1 MIKDILNPSQA
12 ITLVK
17 LNGGGTSDMVEA
29 EASVVE
35 QIVQVYLEARERNVS
50 PAQIPVN
57 RDMDEPKVM
66 IVTPH
71 NKQRIAIERRVR
83 VPVDTVEKMQGQEC
97 DFIIAC
103 FSCSNKRSYQFLRD
117 FRRWNVALSRAR

>member
-1 MIKDILNPSQA
+1 M
-12 ITLVK
+12 TLVK
-17 LNGGGTSDMVEA
+17 LEGLGYDHRIVEA
-29 EASVVE
+29 EAEVVE
-35 QIVQVYLEARERNVS
+35 MIVDLYLKAREKNVS
-50 PAQIPVN
+50 PAQIPVH

-71 NKQRIAIERRVR
+71 NKQRIAIKRRLPSC

-103 FSCSNKRSYQFLRD
+103 FSCSATQHSYQFLRD